1 MTLEYRRNVSVSPSW
16 RWVVLTQFDPN
27 GSLRYGEAVTAPL
40 TTIATLL
47 GTTSVALTNS
57 ALWLRV
63 AGVASALIAVSLVIG
78 LQAGG

>member
-27 GSLRYGEAVTAPL
+27 ESLRYGEAVTAPL